1 MIRSVLSLGL
11 GALAFT
17 ALADLREPPVSEAE
31 RAAFADACRHYE
43 ARAEAVPAGRSGE
56 FAGFL
61 AEACSAAETL
71 LETGAPE
78 QRWHSALLLWRVAEL
93 RRTVAEMN
101 ADRARQGALPVSP
114 SGEFLIAHRLGVL
127 LAFDAWVETGAR
139 ISVAS
144 YP

>member
-1 MIRSVLSLGL
+1 MIRSALSLGL
-11 GALAFT
+11 GALAFA

-31 RAAFADACRHYE
+31 RAAFAEACGHYE
-43 ARAEAVPAGRSGE
+43 ARAEALPAGRSGE

-61 AEACSAAETL
+61 AEACGVAETL

-78 QRWHSALLLWRVAEL
+78 QRWRSALLLWRVTEL

-101 ADRARQGALPVSP
+101 ADRARQGALPVGP

-139 ISVAS
+139 IPVAS